1 MIFGDAIAVV
11 YFKVGGDV
19 CLGKEAQLDLNPQ
32 DIWPVR

>member
-19 CLGKEAQLDLNPQ
+19 CLEKEAQLDLKQ
-32 DIWPVR
+32 QYI